1 MKVVLNVVGVVMI
14 LLGSVWILQGI
25 NLLRGSFMSGQT
37 QWAVR
42 GGILALVGIGLVSW
56 ANRKKEGAV

>member
-1 MKVVLNVVGVVMI
+1 MRVVLNVVGVAMI

-25 NLLRGSFMSGQT
+25 NLLRGSFMSGQM

-56 ANRKKEGAV
+56 VNRKKEGAV

>member
-1 MKVVLNVVGVVMI
+1 MRVVLNVVGVVMI

-25 NLLRGSFMSGQT
+25 NLLRGSFMSGQM

-56 ANRKKEGAV
+56 VNRKKEGAV